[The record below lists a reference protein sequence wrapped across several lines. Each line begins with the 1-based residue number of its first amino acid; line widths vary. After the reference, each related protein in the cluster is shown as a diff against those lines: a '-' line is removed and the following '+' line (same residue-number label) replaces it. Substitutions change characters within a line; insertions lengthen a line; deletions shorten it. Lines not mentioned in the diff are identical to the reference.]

1 MNRLISNWYT
11 SVMGLV
17 VFALACYLL
26 YAAKVDHVGFA
37 ALVTLALTLFR
48 AKDSLIGL
56 PAK

>member
-1 MNRLISNWYT
+1 
-11 SVMGLV
+11 MGLV

-26 YAAKVDHVGFA
+26 YAVKVDHVGFA